1 MILTPSILRRD
12 AQIEFATLDRGDQPC
27 ASTCQTSDTSKFV
40 RPGNLGIVSSLRMA
54 QTNDGLHTTSSFGR
68 VVDELAKYCDRITIC
83 APILHAS
90 PSPEEDHRIAASN
103 VGVVPTPVYT
113 STMNSLR
120 HSFGIA
126 NAYRKLCRQCDF
138 VLVRGFCPMIGALY
152 GSAWWRR
159 REVCHWIVGD
169 PIALLKSHKR
179 AGSLVNTASLLYAR
193 LDRSVIRVG
202 RWLTSGAFI
211 CNGQAAASAYVSPR
225 TITTVSSAIRECEV
239 FPREDT
245 CLGNSIRFVFV
256 GYARP
261 EKGIENLLDAMSQIR
276 LTRPWSLEII
286 GPTDRFDAY
295 EASLHTSIDQLGIAD
310 RVHWTGYVPF
320 GAPLFEKLRQ
330 ADVFVFPSLSEGT
343 PRVLVEAR
351 ANGVPIIATNV
362 GGIPTSVTDGVDG
375 LLVAPK
381 DAAAL
386 ASAIT
391 RVVFDGAL
399 RRGLIRNGLEFAR
412 KTTVE
417 HFAAL
422 VMRVFSHGE

>member
-1 MILTPSILRRD
+1 MILTPSILRRN

-27 ASTCQTSDTSKFV
+27 TSTRQTGETIKIV

-68 VVDELAKYCDRITIC
+68 VVDELAKHCDRITIC
-83 APILHAS
+83 GPIFHAS
-90 PSPEEDHRIAASN
+90 PGAEEDHKIAASN
-103 VGVVPTPVYT
+103 VSVIPTPMYT

-152 GSAWWRR
+152 ASAWRR
-159 REVCHWIVGD
+159 QREVCHWIVGD

-211 CNGQAAASAYVSPR
+211 CNGEAAAAAYESPR
-225 TITTVSSAIRECEV
+225 TITTVSSAIRACEV
-239 FPREDT
+239 STREDT
-245 CLGNSIRFVFV
+245 CLGDTIRFVFV

-261 EKGIENLLDAMSQIR
+261 EKGIEYLLDAVSQIK
-276 LTRPWSLEII
+276 LPRPWSLEII

-295 EASLHTSIDQLGIAD
+295 EASLRTRIDQLGIAD
-310 RVHWTGYVPF
+310 RVQWTGYVPF
-320 GAPLFEKLRQ
+320 GAPLFEKLRK

-351 ANGVPIIATNV
+351 ANGVPIVATNV

-375 LLVAPK
+375 LLVPPK
-381 DAAAL
+381 DAASL
-386 ASAIT
+386 ASAIV
-391 RVVFDGAL
+391 RVVSDGTL
-399 RRGLIRNGLEFAR
+399 RRGLIHNGLEFAR
-412 KTTVE
+412 RTTVE
-417 HFAAL
+417 RFAEL

>member
-1 MILTPSILRRD
+1 MILTPSILPRT
-12 AQIEFATLDRGDQPC
+12 AQIEFAALDPDDQPC
-27 ASTCQTSDTSKFV
+27 ARTCQTGDTTKVV
-40 RPGNLGIVSSLRMA
+40 RPRNLGIVSSLRIA
-54 QTNDGLHTTSSFGR
+54 QTIDGLHTTSSFGR

-83 APILHAS
+83 GPILHAS
-90 PSPEEDHRIAASN
+90 PGAEDDHKITAPN
-103 VGVVPTPVYT
+103 VSLIPTPVYT

-126 NAYRKLCRQCDF
+126 SAYRKLCRQCDL

-152 GSAWWRR
+152 GSAWRR
-159 REVCHWIVGD
+159 RRAVCHWIVGD

-193 LDRSVIRVG
+193 LDRSVIRFG

-245 CLGNSIRFVFV
+245 CHGDTIRFVFV

-261 EKGIENLLDAMSQIR
+261 EKGIEYLLEAMSQVR
-276 LTRPWSLEII
+276 LARPWSLEII

-295 EASLHTSIDQLGIAD
+295 EASLRTRIDKLGIAD
-310 RVHWTGYVPF
+310 RVQWTGYVPF

-351 ANGVPIIATNV
+351 ANGVPIVATNV

-375 LLVAPK
+375 LLVPPK
-381 DAAAL
+381 DAAVL

-391 RVVFDGAL
+391 RVVSDGAL
-399 RRGLIRNGLEFAR
+399 RRGLIHNGLDFAR
-412 KTTVE
+412 RTTVE
-417 HFAAL
+417 RFAEL